1 MKKLQFV
8 LILLTLALCIS
19 TAYAQQGHF
28 KIRSDEFI
36 HVGYGAQK
44 SITFGNQSTFNPNN
58 GLYAIESWSG
68 GLNFWKPWPNPQ
80 GYGNFVL
87 YMRPD
92 RNVGINTMGS
102 SAYRLDVAGNVRA
115 WSFIPPSDQR
125 LKTNIT
131 PLSSSLDKILA
142 LDGVRYNYNFKLD
155 NYENIDITKL
165 TEAKQKS
172 IEGDN
177 FEGDATIHLGLLAQ
191 EVEKVVPEVVKADE
205 KGILGVNYME
215 LIPLLI
221 ESIKEQQEM
230 IDDLEIEVLELKALL
245 EEEQNSETNG
255 NTKKSKLSD
264 NSPNP
269 FSNETKVAYN
279 VSEIDATSNIYINV
293 YNQKGSLVLTKRGS
307 NMIGE
312 QSVSISGQELKEKG
326 TYFYSLVINGQVVDS
341 KMMLYVASE

>member
-1 MKKLQFV
+1 MKFQN
-8 LILLTLALCIS
+8 IIS
-19 TAYAQQGHF
+19 TVLMLYTITTIANAQL
-28 KIRSDEFI
+28 KVRNDEFI
-36 HVGYGAQK
+36 QIGYEDYRTL
-44 SITFGNQSTFNPNN
+44 TFGGQSTFSPNN
-58 GLYAIESWSG
+58 GLYAVEALEG

-87 YMRPD
+87 YIRPD
-92 RNVGINTMGS
+92 RNVGINTMDS
-102 SAYRLDVAGNVRA
+102 SAYRLDVAGNIRA

-142 LDGVRYNYNFKLD
+142 LNGVRYNYNFKLD

-205 KGILGVNYME
+205 KGILGVNYMA

-230 IDDLEIEVLELKALL
+230 IDDLEVEVLELKALL
-245 EEEQNSETNG
+245 EEERNSETNG

-264 NSPNP
+264 SSPNP
-269 FSNETKVAYN
+269 FSSSTTIAYN
-279 VSEIDATSNIYINV
+279 VSEIDATSNIYVNV
-293 YNQKGSLVLTKRGS
+293 YNREGSLVLTKRGS

-312 QSVSISGQELKEKG
+312 QSI
-326 TYFYSLVINGQVVDS
+326 TRANAPNYFVLRINLIYYFVFT
-341 KMMLYVASE
+341 LN